1 MLKRNIIIQIVI
13 AVVTLFSIGTNDLWA
28 QTEIDINRMIM
39 MSTKIHI
46 NGEPAYPTPWVFDF
60 YVNLVEPGDLE
71 YINVTR
77 PGELEPFAIMWAEEN
92 NPGWWE
98 YLLPASYETLSDLR
112 VDYPEGIYKFDFWS
126 SGSVL
131 LRTVYLDYSDMPGE
145 PLNPVEFTYPVYPD
159 QTGINP
165 NPTFT
170 WSVNSN
176 NGDILSMALCDWNSD
191 MDIYSEH
198 LSMNATSW
206 EPGPLSAN
214 TEYGLWVSVLNIKD
228 LGKGKFTYPTMTV
241 DGDEFEYTLEI
252 EYYNEI
258 DFTTATINVVPDTI
272 TTKTKSITC
281 HIWPLY
287 GYDVTQIDPDS
298 IYLNG
303 QIRPT
308 STSVR
313 TKQQMMIVK
322 FPTANLGL
330 LPNTELILGIEG
342 MVGET
347 SFFDI
352 DFVMVI
358 QNGGG
363 PN

>member
-1 MLKRNIIIQIVI
+1 MLKRNITIQALIVI
-13 AVVTLFSIGTNDLWA
+13 TVVFNVKTNYLWA
-28 QTEIDINRMIM
+28 QSEIDIDRIWMT
-39 MSTKIHI
+39 STKIHI
-46 NGEPAYPTPWVFDF
+46 NGEPAYPAPWVFDF

-77 PGELEPFAIMWAEEN
+77 TGESEPFATMLPEEN

-98 YLLPASYETLSDLR
+98 YLLPHSYETLSSLR

-126 SGSVL
+126 SSGVL
-131 LRTVYLDYSDMPGE
+131 LRTVYLDYSDMPSE
-145 PLNPVEFTYPVYPD
+145 PLDTVEFTYPAYPD

-165 NPTFT
+165 NPTIT

-176 NGDILSMALCDWNSD
+176 DGDILSMALCDWNTD
-191 MDIYSEH
+191 MDIYADH
-198 LSMNATSW
+198 LSMNSTSW

-214 TEYGLWVSVLNIKD
+214 SDYGLWVSVLTVKD
-228 LGKGKFTYPTMTV
+228 LKKGKYTFPSMTV
-241 DGDEFEYTLEI
+241 DGDEFEYRLEI

-258 DFTTATINVVPDTI
+258 DFTTATIDVVPDTI

-308 STSVR
+308 RTSVR
-313 TKQQMMIVK
+313 TNQQMMIVK
-322 FPTANLGL
+322 FPTAELDL
-330 LPNTELILGIEG
+330 LPDTELVLGIEG
-342 MVGET
+342 MVGDT
-347 SFFDI
+347 SFFDV
-352 DFVMVI
+352 DFVTVE
-358 QNGGG
+358 QKGGKS
-363 PN
+363 N